1 MSDSPLF
8 LVVEDDEDDR
18 EFLQSVVEKLD
29 HPCQLVFAYDGQHA
43 LELLSELTPRLIITD
58 INMPRMNGLELLQRL
73 RSKQKWIYTPILF
86 LTTSQ
91 GEETVKEA
99 YSLGANGYITKPSTQ
114 EGLHQIW
121 DQVYR
126 YWIELNQFAFV

>member
-18 EFLQSVVEKLD
+18 EFLQSVVEKLS

-43 LELLSELTPRLIITD
+43 LELLSELRPRMIITD

-73 RSKQKWIYTPILF
+73 RSKQQWIYTPVLF

-91 GEETVKEA
+91 GEETVKKA
-99 YSLGANGYITKPSTQ
+99 YALGANGYITKPSTQ
-114 EGLHQIW
+114 EGLNQIW

-126 YWIELNQFAFV
+126 YWIELNQSVFV